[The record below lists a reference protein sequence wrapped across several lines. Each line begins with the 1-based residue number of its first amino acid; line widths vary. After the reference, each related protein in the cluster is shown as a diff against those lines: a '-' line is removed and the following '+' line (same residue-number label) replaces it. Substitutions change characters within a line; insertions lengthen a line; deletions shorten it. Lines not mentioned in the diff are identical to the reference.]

1 MLVMLGI
8 FSLAAAVV
16 GIIGTVTLVI
26 MQNDTWKNWLLGS
39 AIAMIL
45 YVAISILVPSGP

>member
-16 GIIGTVTLVI
+16 GIIGTVTLAI
-26 MQNDTWKNWLLGS
+26 MQNDTWKSWFLGS
-39 AIAMIL
+39 AIALVL
-45 YVAISILVPSGP
+45 YITISILVPSGP